1 MQESGYNTIKIQN
14 MQLIVSPKCV
24 HSLESTLKEKSIL
37 KKIELL
43 DQPITARPTQLVTQ
57 EESHTKKIVLLLV

>member
-14 MQLIVSPKCV
+14 MQLIVAPKCV
-24 HSLESTLKEKSIL
+24 HNLESTLKEKSIL

-43 DQPITARPTQLVTQ
+43 DQPVTACPTQLVRGV
-57 EESHTKKIVLLLV
+57 SHKKIVLLLV